1 MNVALFGLTAQEWKQ
16 QNPDLDGN
24 IRDQA
29 TLEQLVVLSNMESIN
44 ALLIHQNISSEERII
59 RLNQVAISQMKSL
72 LTAKG
77 MKVLK

>member
-1 MNVALFGLTAQEWKQ
+1 
-16 QNPDLDGN
+16 
-24 IRDQA
+24 
-29 TLEQLVVLSNMESIN
+29 MESIN